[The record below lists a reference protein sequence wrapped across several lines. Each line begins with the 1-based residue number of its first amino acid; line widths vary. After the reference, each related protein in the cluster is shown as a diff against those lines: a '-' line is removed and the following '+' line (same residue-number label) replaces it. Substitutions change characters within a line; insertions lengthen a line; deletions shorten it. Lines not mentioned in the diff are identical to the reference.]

1 MNCSLLAR
9 VPDYDFSW
17 RCLLLFFIISI
28 GAVSAAFTQEST
40 LQNLRIQ
47 IEQLVEQVEG
57 ISAESNKLLRENKQL
72 TDRIRT
78 AKQDLQQGDDR
89 LLERQLQDDL
99 QASRELSDRIQVLD
113 DQVYA
118 LTEASIAKQRVLVDM
133 LNAEIE
139 RLSGEA
145 RVAKDAKTKTRILSE
160 VLKFQEE
167 AETYQE
173 QMARESSELLL
184 SLDVAPAQTDG
195 PDDIQQKLAVLQDQQ
210 DIIRTKI
217 GELDRQI
224 RETSKAIDLRR
235 NMLELLRDIRRGEED
250 EFDLDSN
257 LDIARLEGEIAD
269 AESAL
274 ETWRAKRESWHAKGK
289 ILSEKAAHLAQ
300 ELENMLKGK

>member
-1 MNCSLLAR
+1 ML
-9 VPDYDFSW
+9 FSW
-17 RCLLLFFIISI
+17 RCLLLFFAISI
-28 GAVSAAFTQEST
+28 GMVPAAFTKEPT

-47 IEQLVEQVEG
+47 IERLAEQVEG

-72 TDRIRT
+72 IDRIRT
-78 AKQDLQQGDDR
+78 AKQDLQRGGGR

-99 QASRELSDRIQVLD
+99 QASRELSDRIQALD
-113 DQVYA
+113 NRIYA
-118 LTEASIAKQRVLVDM
+118 LTEESVAKQRMLVGM

-145 RVAKDAKTKTRILSE
+145 RVAKDAKAKTRILSE

-167 AETYQE
+167 AETYRE

-184 SLDVAPAQTDG
+184 SLDVALAQTDG
-195 PDDIQQKLAVLQDQQ
+195 PDEIQQKLAVLQDQQ

-224 RETSKAIDLRR
+224 RETSKALDLRR

-250 EFDLDSN
+250 EFDLDRN
-257 LDIARLEGEIAD
+257 LDIAELEGEIAD

-274 ETWRAKRESWHAKGK
+274 EVWRAKRESWYAKEK
-289 ILSEKAAHLAQ
+289 IHGEKAVHLAR
-300 ELENMLKGK
+300 ELENMLQGK

>member
-1 MNCSLLAR
+1 ML
-9 VPDYDFSW
+9 FSW
-17 RCLLLFFIISI
+17 RCLLLFFAISI
-28 GAVSAAFTQEST
+28 GMVPAAFTKEPT

-47 IEQLVEQVEG
+47 IEQLAEQVEG

-72 TDRIRT
+72 TDKIRT
-78 AKQDLQQGDDR
+78 AKQDLQQGGGR

-99 QASRELSDRIQVLD
+99 QASRELSDRIQALD
-113 DQVYA
+113 NRIYA
-118 LTEASIAKQRVLVDM
+118 LTEESVAKQRMLVGM

-145 RVAKDAKTKTRILSE
+145 RVAKDAKAKTRILSE

-167 AETYQE
+167 AETYRE

-184 SLDVAPAQTDG
+184 SLDVALAQTDG
-195 PDDIQQKLAVLQDQQ
+195 PDEIQQKLAVLQDQQ

-224 RETSKAIDLRR
+224 RETSKALDLRR

-250 EFDLDSN
+250 EFDLDRN
-257 LDIARLEGEIAD
+257 LDIAELEGEIAD

-274 ETWRAKRESWHAKGK
+274 EVWRAKRESWYAKEK
-289 ILSEKAAHLAQ
+289 IHGEKAVHLAR
-300 ELENMLKGK
+300 ELENMLQGK

>member
-1 MNCSLLAR
+1 ML
-9 VPDYDFSW
+9 FSW
-17 RCLLLFFIISI
+17 RRLLLFFAISI
-28 GAVSAAFTQEST
+28 GAVPAAFTQEPT

-47 IEQLVEQVEG
+47 IEQLAEQVEG
-57 ISAESNKLLRENKQL
+57 ISAASNKLLRENKQL

-78 AKQDLQQGDDR
+78 AKQDLQQGSGR

-99 QASRELSDRIQVLD
+99 QASRALSDRIQALD
-113 DQVYA
+113 DQIYA
-118 LTEASIAKQRVLVDM
+118 LTEESIGKQRMLVGL

-145 RVAKDAKTKTRILSE
+145 RVAKDAKAKTRILSE

-167 AETYQE
+167 AETYRE

-195 PDDIQQKLAVLQDQQ
+195 PDEIQQKLAVLQDQQ
-210 DIIRTKI
+210 DIIRSKI

-224 RETSKAIDLRR
+224 RETSKALDLRR

-250 EFDLDSN
+250 EFDLDRN
-257 LDIARLEGEIAD
+257 LDIAELEGEIAD
-269 AESAL
+269 AESVL
-274 ETWRAKRESWHAKGK
+274 EIWRAKRESWYAKEK
-289 ILSEKAAHLAQ
+289 IHGEKAVHLAR
-300 ELENMLKGK
+300 ELKNMLQGK

>member
-1 MNCSLLAR
+1 ML
-9 VPDYDFSW
+9 FSW
-17 RCLLLFFIISI
+17 RCLLLFFAISI
-28 GAVSAAFTQEST
+28 GTVPAAFTKEPT

-47 IEQLVEQVEG
+47 IERLAEQAEG

-72 TDRIRT
+72 IDRIRT
-78 AKQDLQQGDDR
+78 AKQDLQQGGGR

-99 QASRELSDRIQVLD
+99 QASRELSDRIQALD
-113 DQVYA
+113 NRIYA
-118 LTEASIAKQRVLVDM
+118 LTEESVAKQRMLVGM

-145 RVAKDAKTKTRILSE
+145 RVAKDAKAKTRILSE

-167 AETYQE
+167 AETYRE

-184 SLDVAPAQTDG
+184 SLDVALAQTDG
-195 PDDIQQKLAVLQDQQ
+195 PDEIQQKLAVLQDQQ

-224 RETSKAIDLRR
+224 RETSKALDLRC

-250 EFDLDSN
+250 EFDLDRN
-257 LDIARLEGEIAD
+257 LDIAELEGEIAD

-274 ETWRAKRESWHAKGK
+274 EVWRAKRESWYAKEK
-289 ILSEKAAHLAQ
+289 IHGEKAVHLAR
-300 ELENMLKGK
+300 ELENMLQGK

>member
-1 MNCSLLAR
+1 MS
-9 VPDYDFSW
+9 FS
-17 RCLLLFFIISI
+17 I
-28 GAVSAAFTQEST
+28 
-40 LQNLRIQ
+40 
-47 IEQLVEQVEG
+47 
-57 ISAESNKLLRENKQL
+57 
-72 TDRIRT
+72 
-78 AKQDLQQGDDR
+78 
-89 LLERQLQDDL
+89 
-99 QASRELSDRIQVLD
+99 
-113 DQVYA
+113 
-118 LTEASIAKQRVLVDM
+118 TEASIAKQRVLVDM

-145 RVAKDAKTKTRILSE
+145 RVAKDAKAKTRIFSE

-195 PDDIQQKLAVLQDQQ
+195 PDEIQQKLAVLQDQQ

-224 RETSKAIDLRR
+224 RETSKAIALRR

-257 LDIARLEGEIAD
+257 LDSARLEGEIAD
-269 AESAL
+269 AESGL
-274 ETWRAKRESWHAKGK
+274 ETWRAKRESWHDKDK
-289 ILSEKAAHLAQ
+289 ILSEKAAHLAR